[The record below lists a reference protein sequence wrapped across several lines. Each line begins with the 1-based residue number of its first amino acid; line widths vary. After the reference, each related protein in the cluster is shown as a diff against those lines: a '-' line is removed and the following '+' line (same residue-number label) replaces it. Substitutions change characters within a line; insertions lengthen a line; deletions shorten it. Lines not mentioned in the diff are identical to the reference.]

1 MLNKEELSLKKII
14 NVIKQKWLKDTI
26 MTTILVIII
35 IAIFIILN
43 LYINTLNTNPIDFTK
58 EKLYTLSDES
68 INLIKDIK
76 EDVHIYF
83 FGYEDENKTITLAKQ
98 YGVANSKITAE
109 AINIDERPDLAKKYG
124 VEDNTSVGIIVE
136 GKDRYKVL
144 TQSDFYTYD
153 LTTYETIDVSE
164 QKLTNAIID
173 ISIAKKPHIYFL
185 TGHEE
190 YLTSNYLMTLGVF
203 IQNEVNEI
211 SDLDLLQTNIP
222 EDCDTLVIPNPT
234 KDFSEVETD
243 KILDYINKGGKILW
257 LGEATIE
264 DINMPNINKILAQ
277 FGFSFSKGIIIEEDS
292 SKMILQSPELILTDI
307 SYHDIT
313 NNITNVVVAS
323 AGKLNI
329 ENDEKLQ
336 ELNVSVNTLLKTSE
350 KSFYREDF
358 SISTT
363 MKTTTDESGAFTIG
377 AEFIKKI
384 DDNTESKL
392 IVYSNCS
399 FVTDMTITSGNS
411 KSKLI
416 NLYDNKDIVLNSI
429 AYLTDRGDTI
439 RIRKDTGYV
448 TYTATQMQDN
458 IVRLII
464 FVIPIIIIVMGIVI
478 WQIRRRKK

>member
-1 MLNKEELSLKKII
+1 MKKII
-14 NVIKQKWLKDTI
+14 NVIKQKWLKDTL
-26 MTTILVIII
+26 MTTILILVI

-43 LYINTLNTNPIDFTK
+43 LYINSLNINPIDFTK

-68 INLIKDIK
+68 INLVKDIDK
-76 EDVHIYF
+76 DVHIYF
-83 FGYEDENKTITLAKQ
+83 FGYQEDNNTVLLAKQ

-136 GKDRYKVL
+136 GENRYKVL

-173 ISIAKKPHIYFL
+173 TTIAKKPHIYFL
-185 TGHEE
+185 TGHGE

-203 IQNEVNEI
+203 IQNEVNDI
-211 SDLDLLQTNIP
+211 SDLDLLTTDFP

-264 DINMPNINKILAQ
+264 GIDMPNISKILNQ
-277 FGFSFSKGIIIEEDS
+277 FGFNFSKGIIIEEDS

-313 NNITNVVVAS
+313 NNITNVAVAS
-323 AGKLNI
+323 SGKLNI
-329 ENDEKLQ
+329 ESDEKLQ
-336 ELNVSVNTLLKTSE
+336 ELNVSANTLLKTSE
-350 KSFYREDF
+350 KSFYRENF
-358 SISTT
+358 EIPTT
-363 MKTTTDESGAFTIG
+363 AKTEADEAGAFTVG
-377 AEFIKKI
+377 AEFVKKI

-392 IVYSNCS
+392 IAFSNCS
-399 FVTDMTITSGNS
+399 FVTDMAITSGNS
-411 KSKLI
+411 QLKLI
-416 NLYDNKDIVLNSI
+416 NLYNNKDLVLNSI

-439 RIRKDTGYV
+439 RIRKDTGYI

-464 FVIPIIIIVMGIVI
+464 FAIPIMIIIVGIVI

>member
-1 MLNKEELSLKKII
+1 MKKII

-83 FGYEDENKTITLAKQ
+83 FGYEDGNKTVTLAKQ
-98 YGVANSKITAE
+98 YGIANSKITAE
-109 AINIDERPDLAKKYG
+109 AINIDKRPDLAKKYG
-124 VEDNTSVGIIVE
+124 VEDNTSVGIIIE

-185 TGHEE
+185 TGHQE

-203 IQNEVNEI
+203 IQNEVNDI

-264 DINMPNINKILAQ
+264 DVNMTNINKILAQ

-329 ENDEKLQ
+329 ENEK
-336 ELNVSVNTLLKTSE
+336 N
-350 KSFYREDF
+350 
-358 SISTT
+358 
-363 MKTTTDESGAFTIG
+363 
-377 AEFIKKI
+377 
-384 DDNTESKL
+384 
-392 IVYSNCS
+392 
-399 FVTDMTITSGNS
+399 
-411 KSKLI
+411 
-416 NLYDNKDIVLNSI
+416 
-429 AYLTDRGDTI
+429 
-439 RIRKDTGYV
+439 
-448 TYTATQMQDN
+448 
-458 IVRLII
+458 
-464 FVIPIIIIVMGIVI
+464 
-478 WQIRRRKK
+478 

>member
-1 MLNKEELSLKKII
+1 MKRII
-14 NVIKQKWLKDTI
+14 NVIKQKWLKDTL
-26 MTTILVIII
+26 MTTILILVI

-43 LYINTLNTNPIDFTK
+43 LYINSLNINPIDFTK

-68 INLIKDIK
+68 INLVKDIDK
-76 EDVHIYF
+76 DVHIYF
-83 FGYEDENKTITLAKQ
+83 FGYQEDNNTVLLAKQ
-98 YGVANSKITAE
+98 YGVANNKITAE

-136 GKDRYKVL
+136 GENRYKVL

-173 ISIAKKPHIYFL
+173 TTIAKKPHIYFL
-185 TGHEE
+185 TGHGE
-190 YLTSNYLMTLGVF
+190 YLTSNYLMTLSVF
-203 IQNEVNEI
+203 IQNEVNDI
-211 SDLDLLQTNIP
+211 SDLDLLTTDFP
-222 EDCDTLVIPNPT
+222 EDCDALVIPNPT

-264 DINMPNINKILAQ
+264 DIDMPNISKILNQ
-277 FGFSFSKGIIIEEDS
+277 FGFDFSKGIIIEEDS

-313 NNITNVVVAS
+313 NNITNVAVAS
-323 AGKLNI
+323 SGKLNI
-329 ENDEKLQ
+329 ESDEKLQ

-350 KSFYREDF
+350 KSFYRENF
-358 SISTT
+358 EIPTT
-363 MKTTTDESGAFTIG
+363 AKTEADEAGAFTVG
-377 AEFIKKI
+377 AEFVKKI
-384 DDNTESKL
+384 DDNTEAKL
-392 IVYSNCS
+392 IAFSNCS
-399 FVTDMTITSGNS
+399 FATDMVITSGNS
-411 KSKLI
+411 QIKLI
-416 NLYDNKDIVLNSI
+416 NLYNNKDLVLNSI

-464 FVIPIIIIVMGIVI
+464 FAVPIMIIIVGIVI

>member
-1 MLNKEELSLKKII
+1 MKKII
-14 NVIKQKWLKDTI
+14 NVIKQKWLKDTL
-26 MTTILVIII
+26 MTTILIFVI

-43 LYINTLNTNPIDFTK
+43 LYINSLNINPIDFTE

-68 INLIKDIK
+68 INLVKNIDT
-76 EDVHIYF
+76 DVHIYF
-83 FGYEDENKTITLAKQ
+83 FGYKEDNNTVLLAKQ
-98 YGVANSKITAE
+98 YELANSKIIAE

-136 GKDRYKVL
+136 GPDRYKVL

-153 LTTYETIDVSE
+153 LTTYETIDISE

-173 ISIAKKPHIYFL
+173 TTIAKKPHIYFL
-185 TGHEE
+185 TGHDE
-190 YLTSNYLMTLGVF
+190 YSSNNYLMTLGVF
-203 IQNEVNEI
+203 IQNEVNDI
-211 SDLDLLQTNIP
+211 SDLDLLKTDFP

-264 DINMPNINKILAQ
+264 DTDTPNISKILNQ
-277 FGFSFSKGIIIEEDS
+277 FGFNFSKGIIIEEDS

-313 NNITNVVVAS
+313 NNITNVAVAS
-323 AGKLNI
+323 SGRLNI
-329 ENDEKLQ
+329 ESDEELQ
-336 ELNVSVNTLLKTSE
+336 ELNVSVNTLLKSSE
-350 KSFYREDF
+350 KSFYRENF
-358 SISTT
+358 AIPTT
-363 MKTTTDESGAFTIG
+363 SKTEADETGVFTVG
-377 AEFIKKI
+377 AEFVKKI
-384 DDNTESKL
+384 DDDKEAKL
-392 IVYSNCS
+392 IAFSNCS
-399 FVTDMTITSGNS
+399 FATDMAITSGNS
-411 KSKLI
+411 QLKLI
-416 NLYDNKDIVLNSI
+416 NLYNNKDLVLNSI

-464 FVIPIIIIVMGIVI
+464 FVVPVVIIIMGIVI